1 MDLKSLSQFLWVG
14 GIVCQVV
21 LGMVLLFKRSWRTV
35 PLFSA
40 YVGAGLVESLFI
52 FAFRQHKAIYFYSY
66 WLMEAVGIILGFAVV
81 YEIFQS
87 LFAAHR
93 GLRKLAKLTFRFAL
107 LLVLS
112 IGVIVLIK
120 HSAVG
125 FGSIMSAVVVVEE
138 SARIIEVGAL
148 VSLFLLS
155 TAFGLHWR
163 QQVFGI
169 ALGLGIYVAVE
180 LITVTIWGQTG
191 KAAHD
196 ALNVI
201 RVLGFNTSLLIWIGY
216 FLAPERVPSEV
227 ELPQRSQLEQW
238 NQAVME
244 LIRQ

>member
-1 MDLKSLSQFLWVG
+1 MDLKLLLQFLWVA
-14 GIVCQVV
+14 GILCQAV
-21 LGMVLLFKRSWRTV
+21 LGMALIFKRSWRTF
-35 PLFSA
+35 PFFTT
-40 YVGAGLVESLFI
+40 YVATGFAESLFI
-52 FAFRQHKAIYFYSY
+52 YAFQQHKAIYFYSY
-66 WLMEAVGIILGFAVV
+66 WLMESVGIVLGFAVV

-87 LFAAHR
+87 LFAAHN
-93 GLRKLAKLTFRFAL
+93 GLRRLAKLTFRFV
-107 LLVLS
+107 LVLLFA
-112 IGVIVLIK
+112 IGILVLLK
-120 HSAVG
+120 HSSVG
-125 FGSIMSAVVVVEE
+125 FRSIMSAVVIVEQ

-148 VSLFLLS
+148 MSLFLLS

-169 ALGLGIYVAVE
+169 ALGLGIFVAVE

-201 RVLGFNTSLLIWIGY
+201 RILSFNTSLLIWIGY
-216 FLAPERVPSEV
+216 LLSPERAANQV